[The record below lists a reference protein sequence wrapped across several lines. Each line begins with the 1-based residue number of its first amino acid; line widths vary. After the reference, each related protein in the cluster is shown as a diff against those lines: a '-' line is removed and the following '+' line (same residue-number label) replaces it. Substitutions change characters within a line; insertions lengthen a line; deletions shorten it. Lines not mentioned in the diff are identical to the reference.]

1 MLGSTLLRY
10 FTDKSFFEVTGT
22 ARETSSVIGL
32 PEKYHSNI
40 IFGVDIRSEESIH
53 KLLSK
58 VKPDLVINCVGVV
71 KQLPSSQDPLIILPI
86 NALFP
91 HILSK
96 ICLDLG
102 ARLIHF
108 STDCVFSGAKGM
120 YKESDNPDAKDIYGL
135 SKYLGEINDSNS
147 LTIRSS
153 IIGHELNSNQSLL
166 EWFLSQKSSV
176 KGYTKAVFSGFPTLE
191 IARILEYFVIPNKE
205 LNGLYHISSDPISK
219 YELLKIVAKIYKKD
233 IDIIADDSVQID
245 RSLDS
250 SLFRNNTG
258 FRPQSWS
265 DLLLSMHDYG

>member
-1 MLGSTLLRY
+1 
-10 FTDKSFFEVTGT
+10 
-22 ARETSSVIGL
+22 
-32 PEKYHSNI
+32 
-40 IFGVDIRSEESIH
+40 
-53 KLLSK
+53 
-58 VKPDLVINCVGVV
+58 
-71 KQLPSSQDPLIILPI
+71 
-86 NALFP
+86 
-91 HILSK
+91 
-96 ICLDLG
+96 
-102 ARLIHF
+102 
-108 STDCVFSGAKGM
+108 
-120 YKESDNPDAKDIYGL
+120 
-135 SKYLGEINDSNS
+135 LGEINDSNS